1 MFWRAVTRTCE
12 SPSRTTRSKPV
23 SNAKLKALLAAIA
36 STSMAVKGSMV
47 LSVRETITWPSWFR
61 RITPNP
67 AHFSDSNNAPSKFN
81 LYSGRS
87 GGCQHVGGRPTGT
100 MLDVLWGANS
110 RILSLAWCSNWS
122 REMTAF
128 PSLWLFLRF
137 HKAQITMEK
146 RAGSLFSE
154 KTQPVR
160 SIKVAACQRLSW
172 FHMGTL
178 LHSSVSFGQW

>member
-1 MFWRAVTRTCE
+1 MRTCE
-12 SPSRTTRSKPV
+12 SASRTTRSKPV
-23 SNAKLKALLAAIA
+23 SKAKLKALLVAIA

-47 LSVRETITWPSWFR
+47 LSLRETITWPLWFW

-67 AHFSDSNNAPSKFN
+67 THFSYSNNAPSKFT
-81 LYSGRS
+81 LYSGHS
-87 GGCQHVGGRPTGT
+87 EGCQHVGGHPIGT
-100 MLDVLWGANS
+100 MLDVLWSANS
-110 RILSLAWCSNWS
+110 RNLSLAWCSNWS
-122 REMTAF
+122 REMIAF

-146 RAGSLFSE
+146 RVGSLFFA

-160 SIKVAACQRLSW
+160 SIKFVAYRRLSW

-178 LHSSVSFGQW
+178 LHSSISFG